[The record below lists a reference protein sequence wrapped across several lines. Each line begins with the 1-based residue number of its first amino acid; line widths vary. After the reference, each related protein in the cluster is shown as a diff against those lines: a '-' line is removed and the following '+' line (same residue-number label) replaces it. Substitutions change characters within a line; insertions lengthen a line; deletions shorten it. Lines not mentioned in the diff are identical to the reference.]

1 MRNKSDAIKIRNFL
15 ITAARILPYRF
26 FFLLCLAVLITYIHV
41 YMRAKKKWKYLIN
54 ITKKK
59 NVYVLSFVKLQ
70 QLYRK
75 VYPSTYKYM

>member
-41 YMRAKKKWKYLIN
+41 
-54 ITKKK
+54 
-59 NVYVLSFVKLQ
+59 
-70 QLYRK
+70 
-75 VYPSTYKYM
+75 